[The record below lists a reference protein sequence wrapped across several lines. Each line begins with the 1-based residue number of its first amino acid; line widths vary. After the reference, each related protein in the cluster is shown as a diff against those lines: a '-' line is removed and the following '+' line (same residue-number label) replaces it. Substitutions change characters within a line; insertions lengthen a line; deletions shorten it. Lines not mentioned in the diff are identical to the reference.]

1 MLQGFSDTYA
11 VLNIMEPVECLY
23 ALILTNYEVLTDFCS
38 NAVNISIVEPARKKW
53 VMNIFCN
60 MTNKSISDGTSQ
72 DEVNLLL
79 ASLEMGSIN
88 KKNRSSMLD
97 LKASYKSLQKLRRK
111 STAEIQIVC
120 DLDEKGKNSML
131 ISSGIF

>member
-1 MLQGFSDTYA
+1 
-11 VLNIMEPVECLY
+11 
-23 ALILTNYEVLTDFCS
+23 
-38 NAVNISIVEPARKKW
+38 
-53 VMNIFCN
+53 MNIFCN